1 MTRPFDLTSL
11 LGVRIQIPPEA
22 IIPILLGSAALV
34 ILVFFGA
41 RLAEWKQRSPDAA
54 SRFGMIVAVLMTGT
68 AVFFLARGL
77 TNQIDP
83 NNEGT
88 GQISFTDSPIA
99 GGLAA
104 LAAVFWRMANL
115 RLVSVIVGLGIGI
128 LMMIKPSV
136 WPVIRI
142 TEYGQGAR
150 GLNDPEHLMFLGP
163 GLFVIIVA
171 LVAGLKATK
180 ADQVVPSSSAR

>member
-1 MTRPFDLTSL
+1 MM
-11 LGVRIQIPPEA
+11 LGAIKIPPEA
-22 IIPILLGSAALV
+22 IVPLLIGITALA
-34 ILVFFGA
+34 ILVFFGSK
-41 RLAEWKQRSPDAA
+41 LAEWKRRSPDAA
-54 SRFGMIVAVLMTGT
+54 SRFGMIVAVLLTGS
-68 AVFFLARGL
+68 AVFFLTRGL

-104 LAAVFWRMANL
+104 LGAVFWRMANL
-115 RLVSVIVGLGIGI
+115 RFVSVIAGLGIGG
-128 LMMIKPSV
+128 LMMIKPFV

-142 TEYGQGAR
+142 TEYGQGPR

-171 LVAGLKATK
+171 LVAGLKARK
-180 ADQVVPSSSAR
+180 PD

>member
-1 MTRPFDLTSL
+1 MNPFDVTPL
-11 LGVRIQIPPEA
+11 LGAGIKIPPEA
-22 IIPILLGSAALV
+22 IPPLLIGATALAL
-34 ILVFFGA
+34 LVFFGGK
-41 RLAEWKQRSPDAA
+41 LAEWKRRSPDAA
-54 SRFGMIVAVLMTGT
+54 IRFGMIVAVLFTGA

-99 GGLAA
+99 GGMAA

-115 RLVSVIVGLGIGI
+115 RPVTVLVGLGIGA
-128 LMMIKPSV
+128 LMMIKPFV
-136 WPVIRI
+136 WPVINI
-142 TEYGQGAR
+142 TETGHWPR
-150 GLNDPEHLMFLGP
+150 DMNDPEHLMFFGP

-171 LVAGLKATK
+171 LVAGLKSRRP
-180 ADQVVPSSSAR
+180 D